1 MKASESIQN
10 YDIKVREYTNYAIK
24 SIKNCCKNFG
34 PRPTGSE
41 AEKKAQEY
49 MMNDLNNF
57 CDEVTREEFK
67 VSDKAFMSWIRIG
80 VVMAILGIVMFTLG
94 FFAVSAVVFFLILL
108 MIALEFGF
116 YKPIL
121 DTFFKK
127 KTAGNVYGV
136 RKSKGET
143 KKRIILCAH
152 TDSAYEWKYTYKTG
166 RKGVAFNIYGAAIC
180 LLLGLGFSI
189 YGIVA
194 NGAFSEIVWLS
205 EGLVAKILAVVL
217 YLTLIVYF
225 FNFSFINYK
234 LPVIGAIDNLSGV
247 FISSAVAK
255 YLNDNDIRFDNTEV
269 CVLLTGAEE
278 AGLRG
283 SKSFVKNHPELQNKD
298 IETVVVGVD
307 TICEMDFMK
316 IYSKD
321 MNGLTKNDE
330 RVAKLIQNGA
340 KNAGYDVPTGVIEL
354 GATDAAAFSQ
364 KGIAAATFVAM
375 NPEPS
380 QYYHTRL
387 DTVDM
392 IKPQAIDAG
401 VKIALETVFLYDEK
415 GI

>member
-1 MKASESIQN
+1 MKASESIQS

-41 AEKKAQEY
+41 AEKNAQEY

-80 VVMAILGIVMFTLG
+80 VVMAIIAITMFTLG
-94 FFAVSAVVFFLILL
+94 FFVVSAVIFFSIIM

-121 DTFFKK
+121 DVFFKK

-136 RKSKGET
+136 RRSKGET

-180 LLLGLGFSI
+180 LLISLGVSI
-189 YGIVA
+189 YAIA
-194 NGAFSEIVWLS
+194 TNGAFSDIVWLQQ
-205 EGLVAKILAVVL
+205 GFMTKILAVVL
-217 YLTLIVYF
+217 YLTIIVYF

-234 LPVIGAIDNLSGV
+234 LPVTGCIDNLSGV
-247 FISSAVAK
+247 FISNAVVK

-330 RVAKLIQNGA
+330 RVAKLIQDGA
-340 KNAGYDVPTGVIEL
+340 KNAGFDVPTGVIEL

-364 KGIAAATFVAM
+364 KGIPAAAFVAM

-380 QYYHTRL
+380 RYYHTRL

-401 VKIALETVFLYDEK
+401 VKIALETVFLYEEK